1 MLSKMWG
8 DLDHLGSIIPLLWFE
23 GIFPKDTKD
32 FQKLSHRLADATGT
46 EVQLHTSLVQNL

>member
-46 EVQLHTSLVQNL
+46 EVQLHTSLVENL